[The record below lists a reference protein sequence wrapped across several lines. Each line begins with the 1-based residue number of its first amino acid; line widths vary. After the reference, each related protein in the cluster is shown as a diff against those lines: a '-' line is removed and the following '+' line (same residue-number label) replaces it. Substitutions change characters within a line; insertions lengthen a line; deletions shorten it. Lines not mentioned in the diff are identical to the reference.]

1 MVPRK
6 MQKEA
11 PAGAGGRADRS
22 PSSLNRQIEEFLAGR
37 NDGAALMQT
46 LYGDPVREPLP
57 PRLAELLKQW
67 RCC

>member
-11 PAGAGGRADRS
+11 PAGIGGRADRS
-22 PSSLNRQIEEFLAGR
+22 PSLDHQIEAFLAGR
-37 NDGAALMQT
+37 DDGAALMQA
-46 LYGDPVREPLP
+46 LYGDPVGEPLP
-57 PRLAELLKQW
+57 PRLAEALKQW

>member
-1 MVPRK
+1 MTSK
-6 MQKEA
+6 TMQKEA
-11 PAGAGGRADRS
+11 PADVGGRGGLL
-22 PSSLNRQIEEFLAGR
+22 PSSVDRQIEEFLAGR
-37 NDGAALMQT
+37 NNGAALMRA